1 MEETSRFEVAV
12 AQALLGGLM
21 QVIRLH
27 LDSW

>member
-12 AQALLGGLM
+12 VQPLLGGLM

-27 LDSW
+27 LDCW